1 MLIKQIRFK
10 NYKTFYGTQTIDLLP
25 TTKPDDETDVPN
37 IVLIGGLNGAG
48 KTTIL
53 NAIWYSFFGTNGRTK
68 DEISKSNANIINDLA
83 FTEGSREAHL
93 SLFIQKDK
101 EEWEI
106 EVKFY
111 INNEKKVSMEE
122 RFIHIKKDGQNIR
135 KKITFNSLLE
145 FIRYTNT
152 LIPQYAAPFF
162 IFDGE
167 KISNLIKRQDTN
179 QMVSA
184 INTIT
189 GADAYKTL
197 IADLTKL
204 GSNLEKEI
212 AKSTKQANVEQA
224 FKDLEKNEIEYNAF
238 NSKLLNL
245 QREISDIENELSATK
260 LKRRTKLQQNNNSRT
275 EVAKKLGSVEI
286 NLLTETNNFDDQFT
300 NNAIGILLRNKI
312 NNLKS
317 VLQQEKKQNEDELM
331 RTRALNPLYDF
342 INSTIAEEID
352 PPLTTEQ
359 IEQIRSKGED
369 WYSKQFNIKSTT
381 KLPCLHD
388 VTNSEF
394 SLISNY
400 QSSSIETLKTAQT
413 KINSLKS
420 QINQYELELSNAPDE
435 IDAGVEN
442 QLIDQLNKKQ
452 LALSTQL
459 PPLKAKVSSLKEI
472 VSRQKSQYTKISA
485 KTTSG
490 SELINE
496 LDQINR
502 TLAAIETHVREL
514 TNYKKEMVKIEFEN
528 MLRSLLRKQNEFSQ
542 IEFDLE
548 SAKIKLF
555 NSQQIEIDLDSRSAG
570 EKQMISS
577 ALIWALTRVSY
588 LNLPI
593 IIDTPLG
600 RLDSKHRR
608 TLIENFYK
616 YLGEQVIILSTDTE
630 FDQNYLE
637 VMEKVSYKQYTLD
650 YNEDRKY
657 TVIRDGYFNFEKGG
671 I

>member
-1 MLIKQIRFK
+1 MIIKQIRFK
-10 NYKTFYGTQTIDLLP
+10 NYKTFYGNQFLDLLP
-25 TTKPDDETDVPN
+25 PEKIDDTENQPN

-53 NAIWYSFFGTNGRTK
+53 NAIWYAFFGTNGKTK
-68 DEISKSNANIINDLA
+68 DEITKSNANIINDLA
-83 FTEGSREAHL
+83 FSEGSRESLL
-93 SLFIQKDK
+93 SLFIQKDE

-111 INNEKKVSMEE
+111 INNEKQVSMEE
-122 RFIHIKKDGQNIR
+122 RFIHIKKDGQKIR
-135 KKITFNSLLE
+135 KKVTFGSLLE

-167 KISNLIKRQDTN
+167 KISNLIQRQDTD

-189 GADAYKTL
+189 GADAYNTL
-197 IADLTKL
+197 VADLTKL

-212 AKSTKQANVEQA
+212 AKSTKKGNIDQAYKE
-224 FKDLEKNEIEYNAF
+224 LEKSEIEFNSY
-238 NSKLLNL
+238 NSKLLSL

-260 LKRRTKLQQNNNSRT
+260 LKRRTKIQQNNNSRT

-286 NLLTETNNFDDQFT
+286 NLKTTSENFEQQFNN
-300 NNAIGILLRNKI
+300 NYIGIMLRNKI
-312 NNLKS
+312 TNLKNNLQ
-317 VLQQEKKQNEDELM
+317 LEKKQTEDEIM
-331 RTRALNPLYDF
+331 RTRALNPLYEF
-342 INSTIAEEID
+342 INSTISEEID
-352 PPLTTEQ
+352 PPLTAEQ
-359 IEQIRSKGED
+359 IDQIKLKGEE
-369 WYSKQFNIKSTT
+369 WYSKQFNIKSTS
-381 KLPCLHD
+381 KMVCLHD
-388 VTNSEF
+388 VTNSEYNMI
-394 SLISNY
+394 LNY
-400 QSSSIETLKTAQT
+400 QSSSIESLRADQT
-413 KINSLKS
+413 KINTLKA
-420 QINQYELELSNAPDE
+420 QINQFELELANAPDE
-435 IDAGVEN
+435 IDANVEN

-452 LALSTQL
+452 LALSSQL
-459 PPLKAKVSSLKEI
+459 PPLKAKVNSLRDT
-472 VSRQKSQYTKISA
+472 VARQKSQYTKLSA
-485 KTTSG
+485 KTISG

-496 LDQINR
+496 LEQVNR
-502 TLAAIETHVREL
+502 TRSAIETHVNEL
-514 TNYKKEMVKIEFEN
+514 TAYKKELVKSEFES
-528 MLRSLLRKQNEFSQ
+528 MLRSLMRKQNEFSR
-542 IEFDLE
+542 IEFELD

-630 FDQNYLE
+630 FDQNYLDI
-637 VMEKVSYKQYTLD
+637 MNTVSYKQYTLD
-650 YNEDRKY
+650 YNENRKY
-657 TVIRDGYFNFEKGG
+657 TVIRDGYFNFEKGEF
-671 I
+671 